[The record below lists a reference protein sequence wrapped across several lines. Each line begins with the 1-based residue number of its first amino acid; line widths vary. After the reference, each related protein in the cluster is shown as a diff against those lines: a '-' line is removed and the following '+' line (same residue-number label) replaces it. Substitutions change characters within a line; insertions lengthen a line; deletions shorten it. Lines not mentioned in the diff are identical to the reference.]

1 MHVLYM
7 SLQVL
12 VCQSKL
18 LVTKLKLEEQT
29 KQSSSHP
36 ITTTMWCSIAPD
48 RRKLSQ
54 TWTSAAHTRAHAH
67 IHVLTKCIQTADL
80 SLFLSHRHT
89 LKLKPTHT
97 HTHTHSF
104 ACIMFCGHPTHFI
117 SLTQIHLNGW
127 YAHAHNDL
135 SPLCS
140 CCSHMLCTAKILQTL
155 SPSAGHL
162 TGIIWVWYLLSN
174 YSISVISSCFER
186 TIWEN
191 KCT

>member
-54 TWTSAAHTRAHAH
+54 TWTSAAHTRTHTH

-89 LKLKPTHT
+89 LKLKPAHT
-97 HTHTHSF
+97 HTHTFLCMHNVLWASHSLHKLDTNTSEWLI
-104 ACIMFCGHPTHFI
+104 CTCTQWPIPTLFLLQPHVVHSKDFTDAI
-117 SLTQIHLNGW
+117 AICWAPNSNHLSVVFTQ
-127 YAHAHNDL
+127 
-135 SPLCS
+135 
-140 CCSHMLCTAKILQTL
+140 
-155 SPSAGHL
+155 
-162 TGIIWVWYLLSN
+162 
-174 YSISVISSCFER
+174 
-186 TIWEN
+186 
-191 KCT
+191 

>member
-1 MHVLYM
+1 MLHCPRPQKAL
-7 SLQVL
+7 
-12 VCQSKL
+12 
-18 LVTKLKLEEQT
+18 
-29 KQSSSHP
+29 
-36 ITTTMWCSIAPD
+36 PD
-48 RRKLSQ
+48 MNFCC
-54 TWTSAAHTRAHAH
+54 THTRACTHTYTNKMYTDSRPFF
-67 IHVLTKCIQTADL
+67 IPLPQTHVKAKAC
-80 SLFLSHRHT
+80 
-89 LKLKPTHT
+89 T

-104 ACIMFCGHPTHFI
+104 ACIMFFGHPTHFI

-186 TIWEN
+186 TIWDN
-191 KCT
+191 KCSRFTSATIKAQKWISF